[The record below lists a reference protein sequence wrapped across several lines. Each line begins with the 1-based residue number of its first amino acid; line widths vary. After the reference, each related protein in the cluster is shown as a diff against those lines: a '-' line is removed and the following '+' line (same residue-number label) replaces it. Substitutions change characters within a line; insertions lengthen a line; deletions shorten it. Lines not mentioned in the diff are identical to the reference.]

1 MPINKLCSFSLL
13 TLNSRFNLCACPTRE
28 CTCTTSSVIEAEAI
42 TRMEQC
48 LQWVSSNVGTQKHI
62 PRQEFYWLSSFP
74 VFLGT
79 YLAFNQGL
87 SLQTGIEPMLQSLIS
102 QVQWQTKSHTLRQG
116 STGTS
121 HESIFLLFLPWYI
134 NFRCCRCIA
143 HTAVPHALALARLL
157 VANKA
162 NLDLCWAMFQHLEK
176 KIWYTVDEEHSK
188 MKDNH

>member
-87 SLQTGIEPMLQSLIS
+87 SLQAGIEPMLQSLIR
-102 QVQWQTKSHTLRQG
+102 QVQWQTKSHMLRPRFHRHITRVNLSSLLPLIHQPSLLPMHSSHCCPSCSCTG
-116 STGTS
+116 STARSEQSQSWSLLSNVSTSGKENLIHGGWGT
-121 HESIFLLFLPWYI
+121 
-134 NFRCCRCIA
+134 
-143 HTAVPHALALARLL
+143 
-157 VANKA
+157 
-162 NLDLCWAMFQHLEK
+162 
-176 KIWYTVDEEHSK
+176 
-188 MKDNH
+188 